1 MSNTYNDLSTAQLV
15 EQALARNE
23 GQLAANGSLVVKT
36 GERTG
41 RSPMDRYIIEEPST
55 ADDIHWGPI
64 NRPFDAE
71 KFDALWDRVEATLP
85 RKTNLCLTFTSAL
98 IPSTIF
104 RSR

>member
-41 RSPMDRYIIEEPST
+41 RSPMDRFIIEEPST

-64 NRPFDAE
+64 NRPFDAD
-71 KFDALWDRVEATLP
+71 KFDAKVPQLKKIRCARVVIDLWITLP
-85 RKTNLCLTFTSAL
+85 WPRQHVIL
-98 IPSTIF
+98 
-104 RSR
+104 R